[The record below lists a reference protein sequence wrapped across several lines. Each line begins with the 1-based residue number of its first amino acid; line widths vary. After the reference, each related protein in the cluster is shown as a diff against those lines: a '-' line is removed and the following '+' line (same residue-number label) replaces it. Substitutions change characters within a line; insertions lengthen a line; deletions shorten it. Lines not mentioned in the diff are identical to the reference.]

1 MPFAVLDTCYALFA
15 CEKMSPSEVLRVVR
29 TMWSD
34 EELAAMHAGYRPGLL
49 DEWVRRFVRLFRASI
64 FKWVQAPQTV
74 HLGGLDLDRERALQ
88 LPVVQ
93 SPEWLDE

>member
-1 MPFAVLDTCYALFA
+1 
-15 CEKMSPSEVLRVVR
+15 MSTAEVLRVIR

-34 EELAAMHAGYRPGLL
+34 DELAAMHPGYRPGLL
-49 DEWVRRFVRLFRASI
+49 EDWVRRFVRLFRASI

-93 SPEWLDE
+93 SPEWLDEHS